1 MEYVN
6 FYERIKNVKNLNQLS
21 EEICRI
27 YNLGNLLNYK
37 HIEVGYE
44 DFNMIIES
52 EKGKYFA
59 KLLNKS
65 RPQKEK
71 ERLVNILE
79 KSIENGVT
87 VPKIY
92 KIEGEAISK
101 IVIENK
107 EIDVI
112 LMDYIDGK
120 NMLFLNRDFTHDE
133 IKKVAK
139 EMAIIN
145 KIDYSVEAYYDE
157 WTITNFESEY
167 QKKIDALDDPNKLL
181 VTRVYKDWSKVD
193 FSKLKKTY
201 IHGDIIK
208 SNLILDK
215 SNKIWVIDF
224 SVLNYLPRVIELA
237 VSMFGICLTNDRKQS
252 IENMNILLK
261 EYTKYN
267 NLDKYEIQMLPI
279 IFNLISAMNVLQTA
293 YIKNTDESFEENE
306 YWLSEGV
313 KGINLNLSNS
323 DITYK
328 KKTHKITKNSL

>member
-1 MEYVN
+1 MEFMEYVN
-6 FYERIKNVKNLNQLS
+6 FYERIKNIKNLKMLS

-27 YNLGNLLNYK
+27 YNLGQLINYK

-52 EKGKYFA
+52 KQGKYFA

-65 RPQKEK
+65 RPKEEK
-71 ERLVNILE
+71 ERLVKILE

-92 KIEGEAISK
+92 KIDEKPISK
-101 IVIENK
+101 IIIDK
-107 EIDVI
+107 KTIDVI
-112 LMDYIDGK
+112 LMDYIDGE
-120 NMLFLNRDFTHDE
+120 NMLFLDRDFTPDE

-139 EMAIIN
+139 EMATIN
-145 KIDYSVEAYYDE
+145 KIDYGVEAYYDE
-157 WTITNFESEY
+157 WTITNFENEY
-167 QKKIDALDDPNKLL
+167 NKKINALDDLNKLL
-181 VTRVYKDWSKVD
+181 VTNVYKGWSNVD

-237 VSMFGICLTNDRKQS
+237 VAMFGMCLTDNRKQS
-252 IENMNILLK
+252 IDNINILLK
-261 EYTKYN
+261 EYVKYN
-267 NLDKYEIQMLPI
+267 RIDEYEIQVLPI

-306 YWLSEGV
+306 HWLSEGV

-323 DITYK
+323 DI
-328 KKTHKITKNSL
+328 IL

>member
-6 FYERIKNVKNLNQLS
+6 FYERIKNVKNLNLLS

-27 YNLGNLLNYK
+27 YNLGKLLNYK

-52 EKGKYFA
+52 ESGKYFA

-65 RPQKEK
+65 RPKEEK
-71 ERLVNILE
+71 ERLVSILE

-92 KIEGEAISK
+92 KIYDKAISK

-107 EIDVI
+107 EIDVV
-112 LMDYIDGK
+112 LMNYIDGE
-120 NMLFLNRDFTHDE
+120 NMLFLNRDFTNDE

-139 EMAIIN
+139 EMATIN
-145 KIDYSVEAYYDE
+145 KIDYGVEAYYDE
-157 WTITNFESEY
+157 WTITNFEREY
-167 QKKIDALDDPNKLL
+167 NKKIDALDDSNKLL
-181 VTRVYKDWSKVD
+181 VTKVYKDWSKVD

-224 SVLNYLPRVIELA
+224 SVLNFLPRVIELA
-237 VSMFGICLTNDRKQS
+237 VAMFGICLTNNRKKS
-252 IENMNILLK
+252 IENINILLK

-267 NLDKYEIQMLPI
+267 NLDKYEIQVLPI

-306 YWLSEGV
+306 HWLSEGI

-323 DITYK
+323 DI
-328 KKTHKITKNSL
+328 IF

>member
-6 FYERIKNVKNLNQLS
+6 FYERIKNIKDLNKLSKAICKIYSLGQL
-21 EEICRI
+21 ID
-27 YNLGNLLNYK
+27 YK

-44 DFNMIIES
+44 DFNMVIQS

-65 RPQKEK
+65 RPKEER
-71 ERLVNILE
+71 ERLVKILE

-87 VPKIY
+87 VPRIY
-92 KIEGEAISK
+92 KVDGKSITEIT
-101 IVIENK
+101 VDNK
-107 EIDVI
+107 TIDVI

-120 NMLFLNRDFTHDE
+120 NMLFINRDFTRDE
-133 IKKVAK
+133 IKNVAK
-139 EMAIIN
+139 EIATIN
-145 KIDYSVEAYYDE
+145 KIDYGVEPYYDE

-167 QKKIDALDDPNKLL
+167 NKKINALDDNNKLL
-181 VTRVYKDWSKVD
+181 VSNVYKDWDKVD

-237 VSMFGICLTNDRKQS
+237 VAMFGICLTDDRKRS
-252 IENMNILLK
+252 IDNINDLLN
-261 EYTKYN
+261 EYIKYN
-267 NLDKYEIQMLPI
+267 KLDEYEIQVLPI

-293 YIKNTDESFEENE
+293 YIKNTDETFEENE
-306 YWLSEGV
+306 HWLSEGI
-313 KGINLNLSNS
+313 KGIKLNLSS
-323 DITYK
+323 ADV
-328 KKTHKITKNSL
+328 KI

>member
-6 FYERIKNVKNLNQLS
+6 FYDRIKNVRNLKQLS

-27 YNLGNLLNYK
+27 YDLGKLIDYK

-44 DFNMIIES
+44 DFNMVIES

-65 RPQKEK
+65 RPKEEK
-71 ERLVNILE
+71 ERLVSILE
-79 KSIENGVT
+79 ESIENGVT

-92 KIEGEAISK
+92 KINDKAISK
-101 IVIENK
+101 IFIEDK

-112 LMDYIDGK
+112 LMDYIDGE

-133 IKKVAK
+133 LKKVAK

-145 KIDYSVEAYYDE
+145 RIDYNVEAYYDE

-167 QKKIDALDDPNKLL
+167 NKKIDALDEANKLL
-181 VTRVYKDWSKVD
+181 VTKVYKDWSKVD
-193 FSKLKKTY
+193 FSKLKKVY

-237 VSMFGICLTNDRKQS
+237 VAMFGICLTNNREES
-252 IENMNILLK
+252 IENMNVLLN
-261 EYTKYN
+261 EYVKYN
-267 NLDKYEIQMLPI
+267 NLDEYEIEVLPI

-306 YWLSEGV
+306 HWLSEGI
-313 KGINLNLSNS
+313 KGVNLNLSNS
-323 DITYK
+323 DI
-328 KKTHKITKNSL
+328 ILR